1 MNILGINF
9 YYHDSTACIVS
20 DGHLVV
26 AIEEERITRKK
37 HSTDFPVN
45 AIAKCMEVAG
55 LKPADIDHVAISVDP
70 TLRMGKKF
78 LYGLK
83 NLRRSRQFIWQEIL
97 MNLLWKRKRLSNW
110 YGTFFKEDHKPPVHN
125 VPHHLSHVVGT
136 FLISPYESAALLSV
150 DGSGEWATTFMG
162 KAKGSSYTFFRQD
175 HFPMSLGSVYE
186 AATQFCG
193 FIPNYDEGKTMG
205 LAPLGNP
212 QKFYDKVAKVF
223 WINDDLSI
231 GVDLSY
237 FRYQYYTQVR
247 YSSKF
252 VEVFGAPRNKDKR
265 AKFEQHHLDVAAAFQ
280 LHLEECM
287 LKLARGLHKK
297 TGEDYLV
304 LSGGV
309 ALNSVANGRIVRESG
324 FKDIYLMPAA
334 GDNGTALG
342 AAYYVYNCILKNKRG
357 FVHIDPYVGPSYSNK
372 EIETIIESCKL
383 SATYYANI
391 EERAAEIL
399 NEGKIIGWFQG
410 GMEIGPR
417 SLGNRSILANPT
429 LKNMKDKVNAEVKHR
444 EAFRPFAPSCPIEDV
459 PKYFEQQVADPFM
472 LKVCNVL
479 PEMRD
484 KVPAITHVDGTAR
497 LQTIHKETNLRFHTL
512 LKEFEKLTGVPVL
525 LNTSFNVMGEPI
537 VESPYDAIRCFFTTG
552 LDVLVLGNYI
562 IDKSNLTALPSKDH
576 MTSQAVTTGSIS
588 LPSFPATVISS
599 ILSMCVDVM

>member
-20 DGHLVV
+20 DGQLVV
-26 AIEEERITRKK
+26 AIEEERLTRKK
-37 HSTDFPVN
+37 HSKDFPVI
-45 AIAKCMEVAG
+45 AIDKCLEVAR
-55 LKPADIDHVAISVDP
+55 LKPADIDYVAVSVDP
-70 TLRMGKKF
+70 TLCLGKKIF
-78 LYGLK
+78 YGIRHPL
-83 NLRRSRQFIWQEIL
+83 RSRQFIWQE
-97 MNLLWKRKRLSNW
+97 LLINSFWKRRRFSNW
-110 YGTFFKEDHKPPVHN
+110 YRTFFSEGHKPPVHY

-162 KAKGSSYTFFRQD
+162 KAKDCSYSFYRQD
-175 HFPMSLGSVYE
+175 YFPMSLGSVYE
-186 AATQFCG
+186 AATQFTG

-205 LAPLGNP
+205 LAPLGDP
-212 QKFYDKVAKVF
+212 QKFYDKVSRIF

-237 FRYQYYTQVR
+237 FRYQYYSSVR

-252 VEVFGAPRNKDKR
+252 VEAFGAPRKNDKR

-297 TGEDYLV
+297 TKEDFLV
-304 LSGGV
+304 ISGGV

-342 AAYYVYNCILKNKRG
+342 AAYYLYNCVLKNKRG
-357 FVHIDPYVGPSYSNK
+357 FVHNDPFVGTVYNNK
-372 EIETIIESCKL
+372 DIETILRSSKL

-391 EERAAEIL
+391 EERTAEFL
-399 NEGKIIGWFQG
+399 HEGKIVGWFQG

-429 LKNMKDKVNAEVKHR
+429 LKHMKDKVNAEVKHR

-459 PKYFEQQVADPFM
+459 PKYFEQHVADPFM

-479 PEMRD
+479 PD
-484 KVPAITHVDGTAR
+484 KRETVPAITHVDGTAR
-497 LQTIHKETNLRFHTL
+497 LQTIHKETNSRFHTL
-512 LKEFEKLTGVPVL
+512 LKEFEKLSGVPVL

-537 VESPYDAIRCFFTTG
+537 VESPYDAIRCFYTTG
-552 LDVLVLGNYI
+552 LDVLVLGNFI
-562 IDKSNLTALPSKDH
+562 IEKDWTTEKDKNK
-576 MTSQAVTTGSIS
+576 QGSIS
-588 LPSFPATVISS
+588 ATLS
-599 ILSMCVDVM
+599 I